1 MKKFVLVSALAFIVV
16 CGLWTVDCVSAETA
30 KEKGL
35 VGYWN
40 FDEGKGE
47 TAKDASGNNNGTVM
61 DAKWVQGKIGG
72 ALQFDGE
79 ASMVEIQPSKVFNLS
94 QLTIM
99 CWIKTPEEFGNPQ
112 TWRCLMSMEEGGCGS
127 AEGRDI
133 NYYAYSEDGAKVT
146 HFHLSSPT
154 KLGATMVPLAAPLEP
169 NTWHHAAITIDA
181 KGKHIY
187 YIDGNDFGEQD
198 GTPGTAD
205 GDYPVIIG
213 KADNFWNGVI
223 DELKIYNRALGPDE
237 IKAQAARK

>member
-1 MKKFVLVSALAFIVV
+1 M
-16 CGLWTVDCVSAETA
+16 E
-30 KEKGL
+30 
-35 VGYWN
+35 
-40 FDEGKGE
+40 
-47 TAKDASGNNNGTVM
+47 
-61 DAKWVQGKIGG
+61 AKWVQGKIGG

-79 ASMVEIQPSKVFNLS
+79 ASMIEIQPSKVFNLS

-112 TWRCLMSMEEGGCGS
+112 TWRCLASKEEGGS
-127 AEGRDI
+127 VEGRDF

-154 KLGATMVPLAAPLEP
+154 KLGATMVPLTAPLEP
-169 NTWHHAAITIDA
+169 STWHHAAITIDA

-187 YIDGNDFGEQD
+187 YIDGKSFGEQD
-198 GTPGTAD
+198 GTPGAAD

-223 DELKIYNRALGPDE
+223 DELKIYNRALGADE
-237 IKAQAARK
+237 IKTQAARK

>member
-1 MKKFVLVSALAFIVV
+1 
-16 CGLWTVDCVSAETA
+16 
-30 KEKGL
+30 
-35 VGYWN
+35 
-40 FDEGKGE
+40 
-47 TAKDASGNNNGTVM
+47 
-61 DAKWVQGKIGG
+61 
-72 ALQFDGE
+72 
-79 ASMVEIQPSKVFNLS
+79 
-94 QLTIM
+94 
-99 CWIKTPEEFGNPQ
+99 
-112 TWRCLMSMEEGGCGS
+112 
-127 AEGRDI
+127 
-133 NYYAYSEDGAKVT
+133 
-146 HFHLSSPT
+146 
-154 KLGATMVPLAAPLEP
+154 TMVPLAAPLEP